1 MTEPHVGSSS
11 KQIAH
16 AVSLDTNHAN
26 AFVIDAVE
34 NFRPQEW
41 ELSKR
46 SDHPDATRVGGA
58 AGGQPRRRSAKYQW
72 QCDHRAQE
80 A

>member
-1 MTEPHVGSSS
+1 VTEPHVGSSS

-26 AFVIDAVE
+26 AFVIGAVE

-46 SDHPDATRVGGA
+46 SDHPDATWVGEAAEGA
-58 AGGQPRRRSAKYQW
+58 APPPSGQSSNYQW
-72 QCDHRAQE
+72 QCDQRG
-80 A
+80 